1 MKASPCRTFLRF
13 SCINGVP
20 TTIRRTTPG
29 LLHPFISPR
38 ILLSQSNSVLSHLG
52 PSFCVYRL
60 GTVIPCRITSFH
72 AIVGTVTPSIVDNY
86 KHATCHPFE
95 ATLCAKVHDA
105 YMKLEQSARLA
116 LHALD
121 RAQARGKASVV
132 WSRAEMN
139 ILRKFLFVLGQR
151 AGVHWRRYAHFSETG
166 TGVLD
171 EEVEA
176 LRKAHGLPNAR
187 CAWLLSLHSLIQTPH
202 WGIPASTSILP
213 RDRAAY
219 EGDMRF
225 RQLAI
230 YETPHRGCDFLLTQS
245 SLGLADGV
253 VPASSQDDEFKLGQA
268 LNMPRVT
275 GGPKKKGTLG
285 VPLAKIY
292 TVSPRLAI
300 FLVHV
305 ELPTAKHNFDDSDLA
320 LPDLPPAST
329 QVTYIPPLSPSA
341 IAFSRKDPSVWTP
354 EDIQRESDFR
364 HEHIL
369 DGKVV
374 YARLADSMEVAIAKL
389 SFKLFMQVTTTILNK
404 NINRDEWEWLVSPT
418 KL

>member
-1 MKASPCRTFLRF
+1 MPSVTASQESLAM
-13 SCINGVP
+13 SYVP
-20 TTIRRTTPG
+20 SF
-29 LLHPFISPR
+29 LLHKWRTIHDPP
-38 ILLSQSNSVLSHLG
+38 NHTSVLAQLG

-86 KHATCHPFE
+86 RHAGCHPFE
-95 ATLCAKVHDA
+95 AALCLKVHDA
-105 YMKLEQSARLA
+105 YLKLEQSAGLA

-121 RAQARGKASVV
+121 RAQARGKESVV

-139 ILRKFLFVLGQR
+139 ILRKFLFVVGQR
-151 AGVHWRRYAHFSETG
+151 ASVAWRRYAHHSGRG
-166 TGVLD
+166 TDVLD

-176 LRKAHGLPNAR
+176 FRKVHGLPNAR
-187 CAWLLSLHSLIQTPH
+187 CAWLFSLHSLIKTPH
-202 WGIPASTSILP
+202 WGIPASASILL

-219 EGDMRF
+219 EEDMRF

-245 SLGLADGV
+245 SLGLAEGV
-253 VPASSQDDEFKLGQA
+253 VPVSSRDDELKLGQD

-275 GGPKKKGTLG
+275 GGQKKKGAQE

-305 ELPTAKHNFDDSDLA
+305 ELPPSKHDFSDGDLA
-320 LPDLPPAST
+320 LSDLPPAST
-329 QVTYIPPLSPSA
+329 QVTYVPPLSPSA
-341 IAFSRKDPSVWTP
+341 IAFSRKDPSEWTP

-364 HEHIL
+364 HENIL

-389 SFKLFMQVTTTILNK
+389 SFELFMQVTNTILNK
-404 NINRDEWEWLVSPT
+404 NINRDEGTWLVSPT